1 MIQKSHQYIYNIF
14 IYFKKKFEMEKKI
27 LIPLNQLIDSS
38 EYENINEEEKVN
50 PGEEID
56 FKVEELDPFDQ
67 FYSNPQNRTKALNNN
82 VKLNN
87 TKFKREFSHDNNT
100 DYFREENL
108 NNNRYNVYLDN
119 YQPKETNMRPK
130 NKNKDNVNES
140 KIKKLINL
148 KKEIMSEEYLNKI
161 GLENSQCPICLCSID
176 INEEVSKLKCGLI
189 FHFTCLDKWVDKKK
203 ECPFCRSKII
213 IKHSK
218 TYQQPIYANEKIIK
232 NNFKKK

>member
-148 KKEIMSEEYLNKI
+148 KKEIMSEEI
-161 GLENSQCPICLCSID
+161 
-176 INEEVSKLKCGLI
+176 SKLKCGHI